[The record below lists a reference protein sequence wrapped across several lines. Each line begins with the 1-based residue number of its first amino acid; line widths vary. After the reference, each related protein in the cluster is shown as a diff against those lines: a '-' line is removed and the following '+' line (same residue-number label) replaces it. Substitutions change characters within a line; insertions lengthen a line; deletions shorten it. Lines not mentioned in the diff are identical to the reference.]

1 MPQQGK
7 NIYKRKDGRWEGRY
21 AKNTEAGKT
30 HYGYVYGKTY
40 NETAEKLSFVTTSAD
55 NESPYKNITFSDIA
69 AEWIKLQAA
78 QLKESSASKYRNILS
93 IYLVPKFGNCVAHT
107 IRRSEIIA
115 YSSFLLTHGKK
126 GQTGLAPKTVNSI
139 LSVMKSILKY
149 AARELYIPIAD
160 LSNGS
165 VRQPQKTMRV
175 LSSPEQQRLSK
186 YLLEQLS
193 PCNLGILICL
203 YTGLRIGEICA
214 LKWKNV
220 SFEEGYIFVQESM
233 QRIQVQ
239 AEKHKTAIF
248 ILPPKSACSIRR
260 IPLPAELIRILE
272 GERKGKNAFVLTGEE
287 NRFVE
292 PRCMEN
298 RFNAIAAECK
308 IDSVTFH
315 SLRHTFATRCVEL
328 GFDIKSLSEILG
340 HASVN
345 ITLNRYVHPSME
357 LKQKN
362 MNMLSTF
369 LTII

>member
-1 MPQQGK
+1 MPRQGK

-21 AKNTEAGKT
+21 AKNTEAGRT
-30 HYGYVYGKTY
+30 QYGYVYGKTY
-40 NETAEKLSFVTTSAD
+40 NEVAEKLSLVTASASSEASY
-55 NESPYKNITFSDIA
+55 ESITFSSIA
-69 AEWIKLQAA
+69 DEWIKLQAA
-78 QLKESSASKYRNILS
+78 HLKESSVAKYRNILS
-93 IYLVPKFGNCVAHT
+93 IYLLPKFGNYAAHT

-115 YSSFLLTHGKK
+115 YSGFLLTNGNK
-126 GQTGLAPKTVNSI
+126 GQAGLAPKTVNSI
-139 LSVMKSILKY
+139 LSVMESILKY
-149 AARELYIPIAD
+149 AARELNIPIAD
-160 LSNGS
+160 LSDVS

-175 LSSPEQQRLSK
+175 LSSSEQQKLSK

-214 LKWKNV
+214 LKWRNV
-220 SFEEGYIFVQESM
+220 SLEEGCIYVQESM

-239 AEKHKTAIF
+239 AEKRKTAIF

-260 IPLPAELIRILE
+260 IPLPAELIRILKAE
-272 GERKGKNAFVLTGEE
+272 QKGENAFVLTGEE

-292 PRCMEN
+292 PRCLEN

-357 LKQKN
+357 LKQK
-362 MNMLSTF
+362 T
-369 LTII
+369 